1 MGRISFPTPDVMSKE
16 QLAVFNDITS
26 GPRGTLVGPLRAAL
40 HNPVLAD
47 RWQRFGQVLRYE
59 TSIPF
64 ALNEIAILVTAR
76 HWSSLLEFALHA
88 REARRAGVDESW
100 IEALRCGERPDFTG
114 DEAAAE
120 VYEYV
125 RQLLSAGDIAD
136 HAYEAVK
143 KRWGEVGVV
152 ELTAVAG
159 YYSMVAMTL
168 NAHRIP
174 LPEGVEYEIP
184 DNGEGVFNLPP
195 LQENEPQPAL

>member
-1 MGRISFPTPDVMSKE
+1 MGRISFPTPDEMSKE
-16 QLAVFNDITS
+16 QLAVFNDIIS

-47 RWQRFGQVLRYE
+47 RWQRLGQVLRYE

-88 REARRAGVDESW
+88 REARRAGVDEGW
-100 IEALRCGERPDFTG
+100 IEALRCGVRPDFAG
-114 DEAAAE
+114 DDAAAE

-125 RQLLSAGDIAD
+125 RQLLSAGNIAD
-136 HAYEAVK
+136 TAYEAVK

-184 DNGEGVFNLPP
+184 DNDKGVFNLPP
-195 LQENEPQPAL
+195 LQENEPQPVL